1 MQGETEKHTT
11 TNRDFTT
18 EYKTGQVNQTKKRMY
33 ELNNK
38 SVKIHRIRNS
48 NKETAMIQR
57 KFFKTLV
64 CSLQQKYT
72 CENSKKWTLSQKSV
86 FDKLTPVEIESL
98 KFFRIKEIK
107 LSNSYSTKTPPSPD
121 VFMEELINLST

>member
-1 MQGETEKHTT
+1 MQGETEQHT
-11 TNRDFTT
+11 TNRDFNT
-18 EYKTGQVNQTKKRMY
+18 EYKTGQVNQTKKCMY

-64 CSLQQKYT
+64 CSLQ
-72 CENSKKWTLSQKSV
+72 
-86 FDKLTPVEIESL
+86 
-98 KFFRIKEIK
+98 
-107 LSNSYSTKTPPSPD
+107 
-121 VFMEELINLST
+121 